1 MGGASF
7 VYQKKTKVR
16 EGADICELK
25 CKRLACE
32 IQVCLSRLPITKSR
46 VSAVGT
52 WQVMLATS

>member
-1 MGGASF
+1 